1 MGTNPDR
8 QSDQGDVQRDQTETR
23 ESGQQSRDR
32 SDREPTRSD
41 RSGDDRGSG
50 TTGLVDWFTE
60 TFLRASIALLGVL
73 LLLFALG
80 QIAGVDMI
88 GGLADLLGTE
98 IVQWTLVAVF
108 ALLLIVAAGK
118 SWDFSASN

>member
-8 QSDQGDVQRDQTETR
+8 QSDQGDAQQGQAETR
-23 ESGQQSRDR
+23 ESGQQPRER
-32 SDREPTRSD
+32 SDPEATGAD
-41 RSGDDRGSG
+41 RRAGDRGSD

-88 GGLADLLGTE
+88 GGLADLLATE

-118 SWDFSASN
+118 SWDFNTS